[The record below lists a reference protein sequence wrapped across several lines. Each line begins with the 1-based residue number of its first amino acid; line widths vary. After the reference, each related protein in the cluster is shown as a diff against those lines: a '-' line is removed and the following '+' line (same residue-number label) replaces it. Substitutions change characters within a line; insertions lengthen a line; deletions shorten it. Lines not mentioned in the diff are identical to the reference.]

1 MATNYIIKGF
11 NEVKVEDSVVP
22 SPIFDCFSVTSLQFM
37 APESTYFS
45 DEALS
50 PRSKILI
57 CTAII
62 WQYYPELH
70 LLLFLAFSK
79 S

>member
-45 DEALS
+45 DEAVS
-50 PRSKILI
+50 PRIKVLI
-57 CTAII
+57 CAAII
-62 WQYYPELH
+62 WQYCYLDTEPH
-70 LLLFLAFSK
+70 L
-79 S
+79 

>member
-45 DEALS
+45 DEAVS
-50 PRSKILI
+50 PRSKVLHNL
-57 CTAII
+57 CSN
-62 WQYYPELH
+62 YLEVLLNPEPQQ
-70 LLLFLAFSK
+70 
-79 S
+79 